1 MSNNAAEIV
10 VQSILKILEEGPT
23 KWEHYLHALAKPA
36 GMQKNMRGTA
46 YRGINRLILSFRA
59 ADLGTRCSTW
69 ATFNQVKAAGGTVKK
84 GEKGTP
90 VVFWQPIVSKK
101 KVDGVEKIE
110 KKGMMLR
117 YYTVFNL
124 SQTTVE
130 WSADDVIPNQSVIAS
145 DWFSDVMIE
154 HASTGIATYNRM
166 SDKVTMPLAG
176 FFKDQAHYN
185 ATLAHEV
192 AHWTGHESR
201 LNRKLPYATEELVAE
216 LGAAIFAAE
225 HGVDFT
231 PMHNTAAYLK
241 SWLTAAREDAKF
253 LLTVASNAQKAAD
266 LMTKH
271 YKFAKG
277 NGEGVNG
284 EAGQDEDEGSE
295 QDQESL
301 AA

>member
-1 MSNNAAEIV
+1 MSNNTAEIV
-10 VQSILKILEEGPT
+10 VQSILKILEQGPA
-23 KWEHYLHALAKPA
+23 KWEHYLHALARPA
-36 GMQKNMRGTA
+36 GMHRNMRGTG

-59 ADLGTRCSTW
+59 ADLGTKCATW
-69 ATFNQVKAAGGTVKK
+69 ATYNQVKAAGGFVNK

-90 VVFWQPIVSKK
+90 VVFWQPIIAKK
-101 KVDGVEKIE
+101 KVNGVETVE
-110 KKGMMLR
+110 KKGMVLR

-124 SQTTVE
+124 SQTSLAWT
-130 WSADDVIPNQSVIAS
+130 ADEVAPNQSVIAS
-145 DWFSDVMIE
+145 DWFEGVTVDHSSVGV
-154 HASTGIATYNRM
+154 ASYNRM

-176 FFKDQAHYN
+176 FFKDQANYN

-241 SWLTAAREDAKF
+241 SWLDAARQDSKF

-266 LMTKH
+266 LMTQH

-277 NGEGVNG
+277 TGKGVSEE
-284 EAGQDEDEGSE
+284 EAGHEENESDEL
-295 QDQESL
+295 L